1 MDVKPGLQFKWRF
14 CEIYFP
20 NAFNETKT
28 KVTTLR
34 NNLLPTET
42 TH

>member
-1 MDVKPGLQFKWRF
+1 MDVKPDLQSKWRF
-14 CEIYFP
+14 CETYFP

-28 KVTTLR
+28 KVTTLG

-42 TH
+42 TY